1 MGMAVNPNLDPEFYK
16 QILLDNTKVS
26 LEEAIFRSEQAFKP
40 SNLQQYHEFWEQEIL
55 KDHPQKDNLLKWIK
69 GVRIEEFRIISRM
82 GSFKELNYIPFTQ
95 SLSNFLTTCPLN
107 LKNSWMSK

>member
-1 MGMAVNPNLDPEFYK
+1 MCTWGMAVNPNLDPEFYK

-55 KDHPQKDNLLKWIK
+55 KDHPQKDNLLKWIT
-69 GVRIEEFRIISRM
+69 GVRIEEFLN
-82 GSFKELNYIPFTQ
+82 SFTDGEFEGIKLHSF
-95 SLSNFLTTCPLN
+95 
-107 LKNSWMSK
+107 